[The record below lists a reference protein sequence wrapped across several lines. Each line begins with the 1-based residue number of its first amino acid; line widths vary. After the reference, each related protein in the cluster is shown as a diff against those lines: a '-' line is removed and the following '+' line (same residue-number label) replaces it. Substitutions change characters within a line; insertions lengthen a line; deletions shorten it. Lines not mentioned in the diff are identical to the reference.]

1 MRYAYPPYDFIIIG
15 CLTYLIGFI
24 LNKVLFKSIQ
34 FNSKHYLVPYAV
46 AFLFVS
52 GVFYLI
58 VKDPPLKFYVLYD
71 NDGVYDRESQ
81 MGPNPQVAPGVVRFY
96 FQYGLSVLFNLI
108 LIIYSLSVIA
118 RYLLNL
124 KRKPK

>member
-24 LNKVLFKSIQ
+24 LHKTLFKRIQ
-34 FNSKHYLVPYAV
+34 FNSKHYLVPYAI

-52 GVFYLI
+52 VVFYLI

-96 FQYGLSVLFNLI
+96 VQYGLSILFDFL
-108 LIIYSLSVIA
+108 LAGYSLFIIT
-118 RYLLNL
+118 RYFLSL
-124 KRKPK
+124 KREAK